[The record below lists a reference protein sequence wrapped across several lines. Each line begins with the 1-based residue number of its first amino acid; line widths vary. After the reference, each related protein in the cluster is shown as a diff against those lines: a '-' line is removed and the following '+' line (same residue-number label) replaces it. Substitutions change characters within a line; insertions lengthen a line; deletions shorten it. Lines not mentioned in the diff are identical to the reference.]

1 MSTAASGLKDLHS
14 IHIRLRDSQGQLKR
28 GPMQVAA
35 RQQLID
41 RKQAELDTQK
51 DLLLQLKKGADEKTL
66 QLKTNESKIADLK
79 AKLNIASSN
88 REFDIIKS
96 QIEADTMADSVLEDE
111 ILEAMEKADS
121 VQTLLEKL
129 ETECSAA
136 GEQKQRVVDAVSAAE
151 PRLQQEVSELEGSL
165 RTAEKLLPGE
175 VAVVYRRLVQAH
187 GADALAPVESK
198 ACTGCYS
205 RLAPQESVQV
215 NVGKILFCRSCG
227 RLLYLAETE

>member
-14 IHIRLRDSQGQLKR
+14 LHIRLRDSQGQLKR

-41 RKQAELDTQK
+41 RKQADLDAQK

-66 QLKTNESKIADLK
+66 QLKTNEAKIADLNS
-79 AKLNIASSN
+79 KLNSASSN
-88 REFDIIKS
+88 REFDIFKS
-96 QIEADTMADSVLEDE
+96 QIDADTMANSVLEDE
-111 ILEAMEKADS
+111 ILEAMEKTDL
-121 VQTLLEKL
+121 VQTALEKL
-129 ETECSAA
+129 EAEYSAA
-136 GEQKQRVVDAVSAAE
+136 CKELQRVVEKVSAAE
-151 PRLQQEVSELEGSL
+151 PQLQQEVSELESSL
-165 RTAEKLLPGE
+165 RIAEGSLPGE

-205 RLAPQESVQV
+205 LLAPQESVQI

-227 RLLYLAETE
+227 RLLYLAESE